1 MDTEGEP
8 MRSPGNLAD
17 SFRCA
22 GRGVWRAA
30 QARNLRIMLGA
41 LLAVILLAAAYDVS
55 AAVWAVVLVCGG
67 VVLATEV
74 LNTSIEALADYVQR
88 EYDEDIRTI
97 KDLAAGAVLL
107 AAGLAGAVGVIV
119 FWPYVID

>member
-1 MDTEGEP
+1 MDTDGGT
-8 MRSPGNLAD
+8 MRSLGNLAH
-17 SFRCA
+17 SFLYA

-30 QARNLRIMLGA
+30 QARNLRIMLVA
-41 LLAVILLAAAYDVS
+41 LLAVIVLAAVYDVS
-55 AAVWAVVLVCGG
+55 ATVWAVVLVCGS

-107 AAGLAGAVGVIV
+107 AAVLAGAIGVIV